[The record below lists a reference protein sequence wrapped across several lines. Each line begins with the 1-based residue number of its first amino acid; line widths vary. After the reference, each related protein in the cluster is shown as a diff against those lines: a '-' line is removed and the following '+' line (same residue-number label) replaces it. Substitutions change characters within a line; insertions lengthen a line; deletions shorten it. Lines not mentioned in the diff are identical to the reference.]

1 MSRPDRKQRDVRK
14 TSNVRNFNVGIII
27 ILLVFIY
34 MVITVVVSLAK
45 DHISIYEVQAVSMS
59 MDNTAEAVIIRNE
72 NDFFTQTAGYT
83 NYYVRNGARVAV
95 GDTIYSI
102 DESKNIYEYLVDY
115 DMNYTLSNEDIDI
128 LKDYVTNFNSNY
140 DGNNFSLVYDLKD
153 NLASEISNISD
164 TYLLENL
171 NEIVSES
178 GSSLTFNVVYSS
190 KAGTISFFNDTL
202 TGLKAEDVS
211 LSTFE
216 KANYSSN
223 NLYDSDLKEN
233 GALVYKLID
242 EDAWSIVINL
252 SKEQYEALS
261 SRTSISFTIKN
272 DDLQLTK
279 PCKFFTKGDGYFA
292 QVDMTDYLIRYI
304 KYRFLDIELDLN
316 TGNGLKIPYTS
327 ITTKNF
333 YKIPSEYYIYNEQV
347 EEYGFT
353 YMEYDM
359 VTKETSYV
367 FVETECYYEDEAEGY
382 VYVDMDNFEY
392 GQYVY
397 SMDNETLF
405 QVSVIGSLEGV
416 YNTNKGYAVFRRIEK
431 ISESEEYCIVKDG
444 VDRSI
449 SAHDHIAL
457 HADLI
462 DENLQIY

>member
-1 MSRPDRKQRDVRK
+1 MDRPERKQRVVRK
-14 TSNVRNFNVGIII
+14 TSAVKNFNVGIII
-27 ILLVFIY
+27 IFMVFIY
-34 MVITVVVSLAK
+34 MVVTVIVGLTK

-72 NDFFTQTAGYT
+72 NDYYTDTAGYT

-115 DMNYTLSNEDIDI
+115 DMNYTLSNDDIDI

-140 DGNNFSLVYDLKD
+140 NGDNFSLVYDLKD
-153 NLASEISNISD
+153 NLSSEISNISD

-178 GSSLTFNVVYSS
+178 GSSLTFNVVYSN
-190 KAGTISFFNDTL
+190 KAGTISFFNDNL
-202 TGLKAEDVS
+202 TGLKAGDVS
-211 LSTFE
+211 LSTFDRT
-216 KANYSSN
+216 NYKSN
-223 NLYDSDLKEN
+223 NLYDSDLKES

-242 EDAWSIVINL
+242 EDAWSIVISL
-252 SKEQYEALS
+252 SKEQYDALS
-261 SRTSISFTIKN
+261 SKSSISFTIKN

-279 PCKFFTKGDGYFA
+279 PCKFFTKGEGYFA
-292 QVDMTDYLIRYI
+292 QVDMTEYLIRYI
-304 KYRFLDIELDLN
+304 KYRFLDIELNLN
-316 TGNGLKIPYTS
+316 TDSGLKIPYTS

-353 YMEYDM
+353 YMEYDIA
-359 VTKETSYV
+359 TKETSYV
-367 FVETECYYEDEAEGY
+367 FVETDCYYEDETEGY
-382 VYVDMDNFEY
+382 VYVDMDEFEY

-405 QVSVIGSLEGV
+405 QVSVVGSLEGV

-431 ISESEEYCIVKDG
+431 ISENEDYCIVKDG
-444 VDRSI
+444 VDKSI

>member
-1 MSRPDRKQRDVRK
+1 MNRPERKQKVVRK
-14 TSNVRNFNVGIII
+14 TSSVKNFNVGIII
-27 ILLVFIY
+27 ILMVFIY
-34 MVITVVVSLAK
+34 MVVTVVVGLTK

-72 NDFFTQTAGYT
+72 NDYYTNTAGYT

-115 DMNYTLSNEDIDI
+115 DMNYTLSTDDIDI

-140 DGNNFSLVYDLKD
+140 NGDNFSLVYDLKD
-153 NLASEISNISD
+153 NLSSEISNISD

-178 GSSLTFNVVYSS
+178 GSSLTFNVVYSN
-190 KAGTISFFNDTL
+190 KAGTISFFNDNL
-202 TGLKAEDVS
+202 TGLKAGDVS
-211 LSTFE
+211 LSTFDRT
-216 KANYSSN
+216 NYKSN
-223 NLYDSDLKEN
+223 NLYDSDLKES

-242 EDAWSIVINL
+242 EDAWSIVISL
-252 SKEQYEALS
+252 SKEQYDALS
-261 SRTSISFTIKN
+261 SKSNISFTIKN

-279 PCKFFTKGDGYFA
+279 PCKFFTKGEGYFA
-292 QVDMTDYLIRYI
+292 QVDMTEYLIRYI

-316 TGNGLKIPYTS
+316 TDSGLKIPYTS

-353 YMEYDM
+353 YMEYDIA
-359 VTKETSYV
+359 TKETSYV
-367 FVETECYYEDEAEGY
+367 FVETDCYYEDETEGY
-382 VYVDMDNFEY
+382 VYVDMDKFEY

-405 QVSVIGSLEGV
+405 QVSVVGSLEGV

-431 ISESEEYCIVKDG
+431 ISENEDYCIVKDG
-444 VDRSI
+444 VDKSI
-449 SAHDHIAL
+449 SVHDHIAL